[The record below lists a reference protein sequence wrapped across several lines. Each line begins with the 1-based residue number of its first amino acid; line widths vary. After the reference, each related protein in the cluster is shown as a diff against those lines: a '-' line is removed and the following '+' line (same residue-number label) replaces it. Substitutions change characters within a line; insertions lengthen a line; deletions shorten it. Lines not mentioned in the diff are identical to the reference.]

1 MYKCKYFKI
10 KELVNPV
17 MLSVPENILWLMF
30 DDRVLRIADQI
41 REKYGECTVNTAV
54 LKDCGLRAFNAG
66 GAVYSQHKYGRALD
80 IHILAIEKEAQKI
93 KDPEKRKKFKIE
105 KYNEVRQDLMKS
117 LDGVNFENNIS
128 WLHCLDSDTEILT
141 TSGWRGCDDILPEDV
156 VINMNLESGKLQK
169 QPINKI
175 IKRNFA
181 GDIICC
187 KNSRLDFCVSDEHRL
202 VVKNGGDCSEHNK
215 KWRIERAAD
224 VFNSNNKWLYVP
236 TCGVLDTKG
245 SYNIELLKLCIAAI
259 CDGYIHHKNHSGNI
273 VFHVNKSRKKIELE
287 RLFEVL
293 GIKYKKSEYDKS
305 CVGRINTTYYISV
318 GDSQQIIDII
328 GKNKKIPLWFVDL
341 SVEDKLGLLCEW
353 SCFDGHR
360 YKTRLQLDNTDEENI
375 DVLQAMAITSG
386 VACSKSVSKG
396 GAKPCFRLSIYNSGG
411 CAGIRKLLMKKK
423 YNGVL
428 WCVNTDNGT
437 IIIRRNGKCCIIG
450 NCDVGNRE
458 NRLFNP

>member
-10 KELVNPV
+10 KELVNPA
-17 MLSVPENILWLMF
+17 MLSIPENILWMMF
-30 DDRVLRIADQI
+30 DDRVLRTADQI
-41 REKYGECTVNTAV
+41 REWYGPCTVNTSA
-54 LKDCGLRAFNAG
+54 LENCGLRSFSAG
-66 GAVYSQHKYGRALD
+66 GAEFSQHKFGRALD
-80 IHILAIEKEAQKI
+80 IHILAIEKSAKLV
-93 KDPEKRKKFKIE
+93 KDDEQRKKYKVE
-105 KYNEVRQDLMKS
+105 QYNAIRQDLMKK
-117 LDGVNFENNIS
+117 LEGVNFENNIG

-175 IKRNFA
+175 IKRDFV

-215 KWRIERAAD
+215 KWRIEWAVD

-236 TCGVLDTKG
+236 TCGILDSKG
-245 SYNIELLKLCIAAI
+245 SYNIELLKLCVAAI
-259 CDGYIHHKNHSGNI
+259 CDGYIHHKNYSRNI

-287 RLFEVL
+287 RLFGVL

-305 CVGRINTTYYISV
+305 CVGCINTTYYVSAD
-318 GDSQQIIDII
+318 DSQQIIDII
-328 GKNKKIPLWFVDL
+328 GKNKKVPLWFIDL
-341 SVEDKLGLLCEW
+341 SVKDKLELLCEW
-353 SCFDGHR
+353 SCFDGHQ
-360 YKTRLQLDNTDEENI
+360 YKSRFQLDNTDEENI
-375 DVLQAMAITSG
+375 DILQAMAITSG
-386 VACSKSVSKG
+386 VTCSKFVSVD
-396 GAKPCFRLSIYNSGG
+396 GAKPCFRLSVYNSGG
-411 CAGIRKLLMKKK
+411 CAGIRKSLMKKK

-437 IIIRRNGKCCIIG
+437 IIIRRNGKCCIVG